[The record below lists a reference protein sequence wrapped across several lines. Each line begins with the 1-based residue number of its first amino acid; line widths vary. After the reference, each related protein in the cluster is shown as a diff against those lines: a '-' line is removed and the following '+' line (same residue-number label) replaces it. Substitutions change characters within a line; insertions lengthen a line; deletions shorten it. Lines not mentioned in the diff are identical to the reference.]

1 MYCRIVSVT
10 TLKRHRCDRFDNAE
24 QPGAGMSA
32 ESSKVLVVD
41 DNRMNRI
48 KLARGLERQGHSVS
62 LAEDGREALE
72 MLRSSPFELLLLDI
86 MMPVM
91 NGYEVLE
98 NMKAD
103 PVLRDI
109 PVIVISAVEEMD
121 SVVRCIEMG
130 AEDHLP
136 KDYDPVLLNARI
148 GASLEKKRLRNE
160 VVEQLNFIRDIFGK
174 YVPES
179 IAKQIVANKGMLEP
193 KQTTATILSTD
204 IEAFTTTAE
213 SVSPKQV
220 VQMLNEYFP
229 AVIEPITR
237 YGGVVNQFQG
247 DAMLVTFNVPVEDPL
262 HADNAVK
269 AALEIQEVMKNA
281 TFAGIALRTRI
292 GVNTGEVI
300 AGNVGAGDRI
310 NYTVHGDAVNLAARL
325 EQLNKE
331 HGTLVIVSE
340 STVDRLTEKHPIE
353 PLGEVQIRGKVKP
366 VRIYKA

>member
-1 MYCRIVSVT
+1 MEYAV
-10 TLKRHRCDRFDNAE
+10 
-24 QPGAGMSA
+24 PAGQASA
-32 ESSKVLVVD
+32 KHASGESSRVLVAD

-48 KLARGLERQGHSVS
+48 KLARHLEQQGCSVS
-62 LAEDGREALE
+62 IAENGEQALE
-72 MLRSSPFELLLLDI
+72 IMQSQPIELLLLDI
-86 MMPVM
+86 LMPVM
-91 NGYEVLE
+91 DGYQVLE
-98 NMKAD
+98 TMKGD
-103 PVLRDI
+103 PDLRDI

-121 SVVRCIEMG
+121 SVVRCIKMG

-148 GASLEKKRLRNE
+148 GASLEKRRLRNE
-160 VVEQLNFIRDIFGK
+160 VVEQLDFIRDIFGK

-193 KQTTATILSTD
+193 KQTTATILYTD
-204 IEAFTTTAE
+204 IEGFTTTAE
-213 SVSPKQV
+213 SVPPQQV

-247 DAMLVTFNVPVEDPL
+247 DAMLVTFNVPVEDTR

-269 AALEIQEVMKNA
+269 AALEIQRVMREA
-281 TFAGIALRTRI
+281 TFAGVALRTRI
-292 GVNTGEVI
+292 GINTGEVI

-325 EQLNKE
+325 EQLNKD
-331 HGTLVIVSE
+331 HGTLVLVSE
-340 STVDRLTEKHPIE
+340 SSVSSVADDYPFESIGDTD
-353 PLGEVQIRGKVKP
+353 IRGKNQRVQL
-366 VRIYKA
+366 YKLAV